1 MRDYGRSP
9 NDTLSRR
16 RHFTH
21 MAKTARDYR
30 ELLLAGR
37 WFQGLPPAFQ
47 ERLLSDAAVRD
58 VPSEGRLFSRGDA
71 PDGLY
76 AAIDGAI
83 RVTGQSQSGKEAVL
97 ALVEPPQWFGE
108 IAAFD
113 GLARTHDAIAA
124 IDSKVLHVPSSS
136 LSAMLRDEPA
146 WWRDLA
152 LLVTSKL
159 RMAFI
164 ALEALA
170 VMPLPLR
177 VARQLVL
184 MAEGYGEWSDRSK
197 RVVKVRQELLAA
209 MVNASR
215 QTTNQVL
222 KELEAR
228 GLIKV
233 AYGGIEILDLAAL
246 RSD

>member
-1 MRDYGRSP
+1 MK
-9 NDTLSRR
+9 
-16 RHFTH
+16 
-21 MAKTARDYR
+21 KTANDYR
-30 ELLLAGR
+30 ELLRSGR
-37 WFQGLPPAFQ
+37 WFQGLPATFQ
-47 ERLLSDAAVRD
+47 DRLMADGVVRAVAA
-58 VPSEGRLFSRGDA
+58 ETYLFARGDA

-76 AAIDGAI
+76 AVVDGAV
-83 RVTGQSQSGKEAVL
+83 RVTGQGASGKEAVL
-97 ALVEPPQWFGE
+97 ALVESPQWFGE

-124 IDSKVLHVPSSS
+124 IDTVVVHVPTPA
-136 LSAMLRDEPA
+136 LDAMLTAHPA
-146 WWRDLA
+146 WWRLLA
-152 LLVTSKL
+152 LLVTAKL
-159 RMAFI
+159 RMAFV
-164 ALEALA
+164 ALEDLS

-228 GLIKV
+228 GLIKL
-233 AYGGIEILDLAAL
+233 AYGEIEIVDLSGL
-246 RSD
+246 RGAHVA